1 MRYYVTARNLEDKQ
15 SLLGELTGV
24 LDTVPLCQHNILVQD
39 PDVGALL
46 SDPRVLAVEPHVQD
60 SRDIILEIA

>member
-1 MRYYVTARNLEDKQ
+1 MRYYVTARNIEDKQ

-24 LDTVPLCQHNILVQD
+24 LDTVPLSQHNILVQD
-39 PDVGALL
+39 PDIDALL